1 MQGNV
6 AASHIFLSAPFHKRK
21 MIQDYSDWHST
32 NIIPEYV
39 IIW

>member
-6 AASHIFLSAPFHKRK
+6 AASHIFLSALFHKRI
-21 MIQDYSDWHST
+21 IQDYSDWHST